1 MPPWQDKVLRIADL
15 KPHRLHV
22 LVGGQGNI
30 EALSWLKAFGLRL
43 SHPGQLEGHTESVL
57 QAIWRRDQGAICSEL
72 SGLGQWIKCALRG
85 WAPWRVLLKAPW
97 DQAIGA
103 NFTRTLEL
111 DWAAHK
117 NRNPPHSPC
126 RKRKRI
132 LFFIWVVESDLAT
145 AKGLAIKG
153 VGAPIRLNGQ
163 RARLGHLCHL
173 FRRGWQRGHLC
184 CCCRSGVL
192 NSGDI
197 GCRRCHWGRWRWCS
211 RRGGGRQL
219 RWGRIDPG
227 DLKRPFGRLLGQLEP
242 GRWPLPNED
251 QQQHMQEHHEGEAA
265 RKKTGGCHGFDLTL
279 L

>member
-1 MPPWQDKVLRIADL
+1 MAGSEDASDGQKIKGPTAGLGVEDAHWKVPIGWVEPEVDLSHPSGLKRVARHAQCAHQNAPWQDKVLRIADL

-153 VGAPIRLNGQ
+153 VGAPIRLN
-163 RARLGHLCHL
+163 ASAPDLGISAT
-173 FRRGWQRGHLC
+173 FFGE
-184 CCCRSGVL
+184 
-192 NSGDI
+192 
-197 GCRRCHWGRWRWCS
+197 
-211 RRGGGRQL
+211 GGS
-219 RWGRIDPG
+219 
-227 DLKRPFGRLLGQLEP
+227 
-242 GRWPLPNED
+242 
-251 QQQHMQEHHEGEAA
+251 AA
-265 RKKTGGCHGFDLTL
+265 TSAAAAGAGS
-279 L
+279 